1 MVYRRKKSGSFSHI
15 SKVKAAKVL
24 QRAFRKRRAR
34 KARVARVPR
43 AGGAS
48 LIMPLKCGYQYT
60 ITPSGTTTHVD
71 IDQEVGLQYMLNP
84 GWFNRYHPMFHWV
97 RINKVRIE
105 VTSGVNIGQ
114 HGVANSSLYRMY
126 SKKASTT
133 AEGVPDSVNEWL
145 NIQNAKRSVFAGRT
159 NAINYY
165 FTPAFEAPQG
175 ATTAKRLMYKKWFEF
190 PSGPTGCIPHIGI
203 IASVVRMDNAVLAS
217 TETFNVNVTLY
228 CQCKGVKEL

>member
-1 MVYRRKKSGSFSHI
+1 MPYRRKKSGSFSHI

-24 QRAFRKRRAR
+24 QRAFRKRRAGR
-34 KARVARVPR
+34 ARIARVPT

-60 ITPSGTTTHVD
+60 LTPSGTTTRVD
-71 IDQEVGLQYMLNP
+71 LDQEVGLQYMLNP
-84 GWFNRYHPMFHWV
+84 DWFNRYHPMFQWI

-126 SKKASTT
+126 SKKAGTT
-133 AEGVPDSVNEWL
+133 GETPPNSVNEWL
-145 NIQNAKRSVFAGRT
+145 NIQNAKRSVFRGST

-175 ATTAKRLMYKKWFEF
+175 ATIAKRLMYKRWFEM
-190 PSGPTGCIPHIGI
+190 PSGPTGAVPHIGI
-203 IASVVRMDNAVLAS
+203 IASIVRMDNAVLAS

-228 CQCKGVKEL
+228 TQCKGVKQL